1 MKVIRMYSTLDGAKK
16 RAKELKRLFDG
27 SGFIFPLNKCQSAVA
42 LGGGFR
48 DWNDL
53 EAVLSSA
60 TRTVEPAAFRKR
72 LLAALPEPC
81 RPPVTAWLD
90 DDPAEAAPDPETP
103 PRWYRDVFPYL
114 LAASVLHRSLTPLL
128 RPGSGPGQQL
138 REKLVVGPL
147 LNIHGG
153 DRAVPLLEPDTLAF
167 VFRGDLESVFRDD
180 VQHPRFETELETLTA
195 AGILEIREGT
205 VRVLSPDADA
215 IVSYVADN
223 RSGKAEYWA
232 KVGGAEAMRALH
244 DALVAIGVRNARRV
258 ADAITRQGSEA
269 YTTSSGP
276 VLELLSALAEEGELE
291 TLAKAYG
298 LFATIR
304 PTNAHF
310 VREAVPAKI
319 SSRYLASHRRLGASK
334 ILSWASRNPDWS
346 ESLKATIEKPALFAL
361 TVDAMAQAIANPA

>member
-1 MKVIRMYSTLDGAKK
+1 MYSTIDGAKR

-27 SGFIFPLNKCQSAVA
+27 SGFVYPLSKCQTAVA
-42 LGGGFR
+42 HGGGFR

-53 EAVLSSA
+53 EAALS
-60 TRTVEPAAFRKR
+60 RTPRTIDPAAFRKW
-72 LLAALPEPC
+72 LLTALPLPC
-81 RPPVTAWLD
+81 HPPVTAWLD
-90 DDPAEAAPDPETP
+90 EDPAEAAPDPETP

-114 LAASVLHRSLTPLL
+114 MAASVLHRSRTSLL
-128 RPGSGPGQQL
+128 RPGSGAGQQL
-138 REKLVVGPL
+138 REKLVIGPL

-153 DRAVPLLEPDTLAF
+153 ARAVPLLEPDTLAF
-167 VFRGDLESVFRDD
+167 VFKGDLESVFRDD
-180 VQHPRFETELETLTA
+180 VFHPRFQAELEALTA
-195 AGILEIREGT
+195 AGILDIREGR
-205 VRVLSPDADA
+205 VRVLSPDAEA
-215 IVSYVADN
+215 IATYIADY

-232 KVGGAEAMRALH
+232 DTGGAEAMRALH

-269 YTTSSGP
+269 YTTPSGP

-304 PTNAHF
+304 PTNAQF

-361 TVDAMAQAIANPA
+361 TVDAMAQAVANPA